1 MTKSMQKI
9 GETLAKLEV
18 LGSRLSVLFS
28 IMFVL
33 VCMSVAL
40 FLLLEAMDFAGTGEL
55 PNLALIMQLI
65 STLLDFVIYGA
76 MLLVM
81 RSIAKDVACGCSPF
95 TIAHASQIRVVA
107 WLFIAGFVLGILASP
122 GFVSV
127 VDAGGVRVGL
137 ASDQLTD
144 YPIVPIDVKSVVGAV
159 VCFSLSSV
167 WKYGALLQA
176 DSDDYL

>member
-81 RSIAKDVACGCSPF
+81 RSIAKDVACG
-95 TIAHASQIRVVA
+95 
-107 WLFIAGFVLGILASP
+107 
-122 GFVSV
+122 
-127 VDAGGVRVGL
+127 
-137 ASDQLTD
+137 
-144 YPIVPIDVKSVVGAV
+144 
-159 VCFSLSSV
+159 
-167 WKYGALLQA
+167 
-176 DSDDYL
+176 

>member
-1 MTKSMQKI
+1 MQKI

-95 TIAHASQIRVVA
+95 TIAHASQI
-107 WLFIAGFVLGILASP
+107 G
-122 GFVSV
+122 
-127 VDAGGVRVGL
+127 
-137 ASDQLTD
+137 
-144 YPIVPIDVKSVVGAV
+144 
-159 VCFSLSSV
+159 SSH
-167 WKYGALLQA
+167 GC
-176 DSDDYL
+176 S